1 MPGSGTG
8 GGHENRT
15 VATQLLLRRVR
26 NAVGGGGYSGL
37 GEWQEGQSGLWNPAS
52 GAQREH
58 KAIGKQFGFLI

>member
-15 VATQLLLRRVR
+15 AAIQLLPWRVR
-26 NAVGGGGYSGL
+26 NAEGGYYSGL

-58 KAIGKQFGFLI
+58 KAIGNQFGFLL